1 MDLKNWIIF
10 GIIFSVIR
18 PLVDLLFYRLFPRR
32 METELQIT
40 EEEQVFRAYSR
51 ALLRDLSALKAAL
64 ADKRYAEA
72 ESLLDN
78 LIEDTK
84 KGLTDGREEQK

>member
-1 MDLKNWIIF
+1 MVLKDWIIF

-18 PLVDLLFYRLFPRR
+18 PLVDLLFDRLFPRR
-32 METELQIT
+32 VETELQIT

-51 ALLRDLSALKAAL
+51 ALRRDLSALKAAL
-64 ADKRYAEA
+64 SDKRYEEA

-78 LIEDTK
+78 LIEDTE
-84 KGLTDGREEQK
+84 KGLMDGREEQK